1 MKFRSD
7 FVTNSS
13 SSSFIMVEIKSQEIV
28 DIISKIVD
36 VLEERWINV
45 EIEGD
50 TVKIMEDEGC
60 ASDSPSTI
68 EEVVRDLCV
77 YLHEE
82 IADYFEAQDD
92 EDFCEEDWCIEEYE
106 GDELFEV
113 IKELMERRKELT
125 ETIQYVDWTDGSVGY
140 GGDDEMRYYP
150 ENYDEESLASIMED
164 IASENGVTVDEVTD
178 DMFNEYVGIR
188 TSNFST
194 TFTYDRATGKTSFEK
209 TAELL

>member
-1 MKFRSD
+1 M
-7 FVTNSS
+7 
-13 SSSFIMVEIKSQEIV
+13 
-28 DIISKIVD
+28 
-36 VLEERWINV
+36 
-45 EIEGD
+45 
-50 TVKIMEDEGC
+50 
-60 ASDSPSTI
+60 
-68 EEVVRDLCV
+68 
-77 YLHEE
+77 
-82 IADYFEAQDD
+82 
-92 EDFCEEDWCIEEYE
+92 
-106 GDELFEV
+106 
-113 IKELMERRKELT
+113 
-125 ETIQYVDWTDGSVGY
+125 DWTDGSVGY